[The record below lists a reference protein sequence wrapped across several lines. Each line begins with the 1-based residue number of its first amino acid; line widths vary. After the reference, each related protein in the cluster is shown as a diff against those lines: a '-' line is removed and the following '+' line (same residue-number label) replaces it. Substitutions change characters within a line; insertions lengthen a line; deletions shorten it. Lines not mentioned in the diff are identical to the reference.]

1 MWLFVCHPTLESCCY
16 ISLLS
21 TLWSCSASMSFL
33 EEALLGGAVSTQGS
47 FFGLSWLQR
56 ACNACWCPIVFT
68 LCSGLPLWR
77 INKNDKEQPSS
88 LFNFPMK
95 QYLLFVLLIFYVPGI
110 PLALSVLSQPTC
122 CSSLCFL
129 IATCCCMAVS
139 VPSLAMNSSF
149 VAFSDSFFPSV
160 VLLFI
165 LSFTP
170 AREGT
175 FLTHRREES
184 CCNIQNVLKSACNTD
199 LSFWECMWSHVAAFC
214 KTLQSVHAKSSW
226 FCLCKH
232 KAILNYRRKKISFL
246 MTELIV
252 AFSDAL
258 YFYKILM
265 NTTFSMCSPN

>member
-1 MWLFVCHPTLESCCY
+1 
-16 ISLLS
+16 
-21 TLWSCSASMSFL
+21 MSFL

-47 FFGLSWLQR
+47 FFGLSWLQPT
-56 ACNACWCPIVFT
+56 CNTCWCPIVFI

-122 CSSLCFL
+122 CSSSSFL

-139 VPSLAMNSSF
+139 LPSLAINSSF

-165 LSFTP
+165 LSLLLLEKALFLHTEEKR
-170 AREGT
+170 AAAT
-175 FLTHRREES
+175 FKTSWSQLATQIYPFE
-184 CCNIQNVLKSACNTD
+184 NVCEVMLLPFVKPFSLSMPKVPDFVYANTK
-199 LSFWECMWSHVAAFC
+199 LF
-214 KTLQSVHAKSSW
+214 
-226 FCLCKH
+226 
-232 KAILNYRRKKISFL
+232 
-246 MTELIV
+246 
-252 AFSDAL
+252 
-258 YFYKILM
+258 
-265 NTTFSMCSPN
+265 